1 MARRT
6 KQLAQL
12 VGFSICGDVA
22 YARINGIFLNAFISD
37 MDGNCMIRAY
47 VKREGG
53 VDAAGAEAFLD
64 RRRDKY
70 KTAKASFD
78 GQSLNVAIPNYFKLT
93 IRLIADFLSDF
104 SMYLSSEGYRSA
116 CAFCETNEALGY
128 TAQQDRVME
137 VCPACHER
145 LYGIVS
151 DMKKER
157 EETGSY
163 LRGTAGAVLGGIV
176 GIIPW
181 VILGF
186 INYIAAASGLIMAFL
201 SYKGYTLFKGKRG
214 RGMLPIIIAV
224 LLVFTYVAV
233 TINQTITDY
242 RYLSDEGL
250 KVSALDLFG
259 LELGA
264 PFDPTLPDT
273 GYLWAQLG
281 LGWFFAALGG
291 FFYLKSV
298 RREGRGK
305 DLEVKRIVQ
314 Q

>member
-1 MARRT
+1 M
-6 KQLAQL
+6 
-12 VGFSICGDVA
+12 
-22 YARINGIFLNAFISD
+22 
-37 MDGNCMIRAY
+37 
-47 VKREGG
+47 
-53 VDAAGAEAFLD
+53 
-64 RRRDKY
+64 
-70 KTAKASFD
+70 
-78 GQSLNVAIPNYFKLT
+78 
-93 IRLIADFLSDF
+93 
-104 SMYLSSEGYRSA
+104 
-116 CAFCETNEALGY
+116 
-128 TAQQDRVME
+128 
-137 VCPACHER
+137 
-145 LYGIVS
+145 S

-281 LGWFFAALGG
+281 LGWFFAALGS

-298 RREGRGK
+298 RREGRGN